1 MTKTY
6 DWNDDDDDSEFEIL
20 HTHGSC
26 KISAGCFEGD
36 RLGGKIWIIWSLAL
50 TTRPICSNTYKTFT
64 FINHVQS
71 WTHSS
76 LHR

>member
-6 DWNDDDDDSEFEIL
+6 NWYDDDDDSEFEIL

-36 RLGGKIWIIWSLAL
+36 RLEKKNMNYLIPGTDYMTDL
-50 TTRPICSNTYKTFT
+50 
-64 FINHVQS
+64 
-71 WTHSS
+71 
-76 LHR
+76 